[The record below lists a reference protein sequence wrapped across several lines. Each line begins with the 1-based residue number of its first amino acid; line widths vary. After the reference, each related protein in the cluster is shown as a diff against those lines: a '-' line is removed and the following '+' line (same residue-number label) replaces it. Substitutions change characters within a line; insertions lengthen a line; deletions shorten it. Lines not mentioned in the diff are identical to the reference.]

1 MYFWLTNRY
10 DTIMNSLDS
19 IKNNLI
25 DNILATNNEELLKA
39 VFSIFK
45 VAKSENKIRLT
56 DEQEE
61 MLMLGEKDI
70 EYGNLVSAE
79 ELDKLDKE
87 WLY

>member
-1 MYFWLTNRY
+1 
-10 DTIMNSLDS
+10 MNTLDS

-45 VAKSENKIRLT
+45 IAKTENKISLT

-61 MLMLGEKDI
+61 MLILGEKDI

-79 ELDKLDKE
+79 DLDKLDNE

>member
-1 MYFWLTNRY
+1 
-10 DTIMNSLDS
+10 MNSLEI

-39 VFSIFK
+39 VFSMFK
-45 VAKSENKIRLT
+45 VAKTENKIRLT

-70 EYGNLVSAE
+70 EYGNLVSSE

>member
-1 MYFWLTNRY
+1 
-10 DTIMNSLDS
+10 MNSLEI

-25 DNILATNNEELLKA
+25 DNILATNNEELLKV

-45 VAKSENKIRLT
+45 VAKTENKIRLT

>member
-1 MYFWLTNRY
+1 
-10 DTIMNSLDS
+10 MNTLDS

-45 VAKSENKIRLT
+45 IAKTENKISLT

-61 MLMLGEKDI
+61 MLILGEKDI
-70 EYGNLVSAE
+70 EYGNLVSAKD
-79 ELDKLDKE
+79 LDKLDNE